1 MNGGK
6 LHSALRELQDFASSR
21 NFWIVLA
28 AIVVLFTVIGPFGTG
43 EHMGVLPRF
52 GFWLVN
58 LFVSTWVA
66 IFIVVFAELYLDRLI
81 AAPFPRMFVGSLL
94 ACPVIGLT
102 TMLIVYSWRGPEPSW
117 QTYLENTAQAFPI
130 SIVFTLIFWAS
141 MRHERQIRLATESG
155 TQGPSPIATAKVQA
169 AEPAQPQVQAP
180 APAPEPPPMLS
191 RLKPENRAPILRLSA
206 EDHYTLTVTSRGREL
221 ILIRFSDALSEIGDT
236 VGTQIHRSH
245 WIARAAFDALVTR
258 DGKLLA
264 RLKDGTELPV
274 SRSYAGEVKAKVAN
288 WSVD

>member
-6 LHSALRELQDFASSR
+6 LQSALRELQEFAGSR

-28 AIVVLFTVIGPFGTG
+28 AIVVLFTAIGPFGTG

-52 GFWLVN
+52 GFWLLN
-58 LFVSTWVA
+58 IFISTWVA
-66 IFIVVFAELYLDRLI
+66 ILIVVFAELYLDRVI
-81 AAPFPRMFVGSLL
+81 EAPFPRMFVGSLM
-94 ACPVIGLT
+94 ACPVIGFT

-117 QTYLENTAQAFPI
+117 HTYLENTAQAFPI

-141 MRHERQIRLATESG
+141 MRHERQVKLATEAGSFG
-155 TQGPSPIATAKVQA
+155 VTLPIAEAQA
-169 AEPAQPQVQAP
+169 SQPVTS
-180 APAPEPPPMLS
+180 PAPEPPPMLS

-221 ILIRFSDALSEIGDT
+221 ILIRFSDALSELGDT

>member
-6 LHSALRELQDFASSR
+6 LQSALRELQQFAGSR

-28 AIVVLFTVIGPFGTG
+28 AIVVLFTAIGPFGTG

-66 IFIVVFAELYLDRLI
+66 ILIVVFAELYLDRLI
-81 AAPFPRMFVGSLL
+81 EAPFPRMFIGSLL
-94 ACPVIGLT
+94 ACPIIGLT

-117 QTYLENTAQAFPI
+117 HTYLENTAQAFPI

-141 MRHERQIRLATESG
+141 LRHERQIKLATETG
-155 TQGPSPIATAKVQA
+155 AFDMPSPGAEEASA
-169 AEPAQPQVQAP
+169 AQSAP
-180 APAPEPPPMLS
+180 ASAPEPPPMLS

-221 ILIRFSDALSEIGDT
+221 ILIRFSDALSELGDT

-245 WIARAAFDALVTR
+245 WIARAAFEALVTR
-258 DGKLLA
+258 EGKLLA

-274 SRSYAGEVKAKVAN
+274 SRSFAGEVKAKVAN
-288 WSVD
+288 WTCD

>member
-28 AIVVLFTVIGPFGTG
+28 AIVVLFTAIGPFGTAD
-43 EHMGVLPRF
+43 HMGVLPRF

-58 LFVSTWVA
+58 IFVSTWVA
-66 IFIVVFAELYLDRLI
+66 IVIVVFAELYLDRLI
-81 AAPFPRMFVGSLL
+81 EAPFPRMFVGSLL
-94 ACPVIGLT
+94 SCPVIGFT

-117 QTYLENTAQAFPI
+117 HTYLENTAQAFPI
-130 SIVFTLIFWAS
+130 SMVFTLIFWAS
-141 MRHERQIRLATESG
+141 MRHERQIKLATEAG
-155 TQGPSPIATAKVQA
+155 TFGVTLPLAEAQA
-169 AEPAQPQVQAP
+169 AQPAVN
-180 APAPEPPPMLS
+180 PAPEPPPMLT
-191 RLKPENRAPILRLSA
+191 RLKPENRGPILRLSA

-221 ILIRFSDALSEIGDT
+221 ILIRFSDALSELGDT

-245 WIARAAFDALVTR
+245 WIARAAFETLVTKE
-258 DGKLLA
+258 GKLLA

-274 SRSYAGEVKAKVAN
+274 SRSFAGEVKAKVAN
-288 WSVD
+288 WTCE

>member
-6 LHSALRELQDFASSR
+6 WHSALRELQEFAGSR

-28 AIVVLFTVIGPFGTG
+28 AIVVLFTAIGPFGTDQF
-43 EHMGVLPRF
+43 MGVLPRF

-58 LFVSTWVA
+58 MFLGTWIA
-66 IFIVVFAELYLDRLI
+66 IVFVVFAELYLDRLI
-81 AAPFPRMFVGSLL
+81 ARPFLRMLVGSLL
-94 ACPVIGLT
+94 SCPVIGLS
-102 TMLIVYSWRGPEPSW
+102 TMLVVYSWRGPEPSW
-117 QTYLENTAQAFPI
+117 PRYAENTAQSLPI
-130 SIVFTLIFWAS
+130 ALVFTLIFWAS
-141 MRHERQIRLATESG
+141 IRHEKQVRLATEAGALGVSLPVAPEA
-155 TQGPSPIATAKVQA
+155 QVVQ
-169 AEPAQPQVQAP
+169 PTPVP
-180 APAPEPPPMLS
+180 PPAPEPPPILS
-191 RLKPENRAPILRLSA
+191 RLKPENRGPVLRLSA

-236 VGTQIHRSH
+236 IGTQIHRSH
-245 WIARAAFDALVTR
+245 WIARAAFETLMTK

-274 SRSYAGEVKAKVAN
+274 SRSFAGEVKAKVAK

>member
-6 LHSALRELQDFASSR
+6 LQSALRELQDFASSR

-28 AIVVLFTVIGPFGTG
+28 AIVVLFTAIGPFGTDRL
-43 EHMGVLPRF
+43 MGVLPRF

-58 LFVSTWVA
+58 MIIGTWIA
-66 IFIVVFAELYLDRLI
+66 IIFVVFAEVYLDRLI
-81 AAPFPRMFVGSLL
+81 ARPFPRMFLGSLL
-94 ACPVIGLT
+94 SCPVIGLS
-102 TMLIVYSWRGPEPSW
+102 TMFVVYSWRGPEPSW
-117 QTYLENTAQAFPI
+117 ARYLENTAQSLPI
-130 SIVFTLIFWAS
+130 AIVFTLIFWAS
-141 MRHERQIRLATESG
+141 MRHEQRGSLETPG
-155 TQGPSPIATAKVQA
+155 A
-169 AEPAQPQVQAP
+169 ALQNSTTPLPAP
-180 APAPEPPPMLS
+180 AEIAAPLTEQRPAPEPPPMLS

-258 DGKLLA
+258 EGKLLA

>member
-28 AIVVLFTVIGPFGTG
+28 AIVVLFTAIGPFGTG
-43 EHMGVLPRF
+43 DHMGVLPRF

-58 LFVSTWVA
+58 IFVSTWVA
-66 IFIVVFAELYLDRLI
+66 IVIVVFAELYLDRLI
-81 AAPFPRMFVGSLL
+81 EAPFPRMFVGSLL
-94 ACPVIGLT
+94 SCPVIGFT

-117 QTYLENTAQAFPI
+117 HTYLENTAQAFPI
-130 SIVFTLIFWAS
+130 SMVFTLIFWAS
-141 MRHERQIRLATESG
+141 MRHERQIKLATEAG
-155 TQGPSPIATAKVQA
+155 TFGVTLPLAEAQA
-169 AEPAQPQVQAP
+169 AQPAVN
-180 APAPEPPPMLS
+180 PAPEPPPMLT
-191 RLKPENRAPILRLSA
+191 RLKPENRGPILRLSA

-221 ILIRFSDALSEIGDT
+221 ILIRFSDALSELGDT

-245 WIARAAFDALVTR
+245 WIARAAFETLVTKE
-258 DGKLLA
+258 GKLLA

-274 SRSYAGEVKAKVAN
+274 SRSFAGEVKAKVAN
-288 WSVD
+288 WTCE

>member
-6 LHSALRELQDFASSR
+6 LQSARRELQDFAGSR

-28 AIVVLFTVIGPFGTG
+28 AVVVLFTAIGPFKTG
-43 EHMGVLPRF
+43 ELMGVLPRF

-58 LFVSTWVA
+58 IFVSTWLAVSV
-66 IFIVVFAELYLDRLI
+66 VVFAELYLDRLI
-81 AAPFPRMFVGSLL
+81 AAPFPRMLVGSLL
-94 ACPVIGLT
+94 SCPLIGFT

-117 QTYLENTAQAFPI
+117 AAYLENTAQAFPVA
-130 SIVFTLIFWAS
+130 IVFTLIFWAS
-141 MRHERQIRLATESG
+141 MRHEKQVRLANEAVALG
-155 TQGPSPIATAKVQA
+155 VALPVAAA
-169 AEPAQPQVQAP
+169 AEPATPTQAP

-191 RLKPENRAPILRLSA
+191 RLKPENRGPILRLSA

-245 WIARAAFDALVTR
+245 WIARAAFDALVTK

-274 SRSYAGEVKAKVAN
+274 SRSYAGEVKAKVAT
-288 WSVD
+288 WT

>member
-6 LHSALRELQDFASSR
+6 LHSALRELQDFAGSR

-28 AIVVLFTVIGPFGTG
+28 AIVVLFTAIGPFGTG

-58 LFVSTWVA
+58 IFVSTWIAVS
-66 IFIVVFAELYLDRLI
+66 IVVIAELFLDKLI

-94 ACPVIGLT
+94 SCPVIGLS
-102 TMLIVYSWRGPEPSW
+102 TMFIVYSWRGPEPSW
-117 QTYLENTAQAFPI
+117 PRYLENTAQAFPI

-141 MRHERQIRLATESG
+141 MRHERQLKLATEAGAFSVSPPAASEA
-155 TQGPSPIATAKVQA
+155 QG
-169 AEPAQPQVQAP
+169 AQQAP
-180 APAPEPPPMLS
+180 VQTAPEPPPMLA
-191 RLKPENRAPILRLSA
+191 RLKPENRGPILRLSA

-221 ILIRFSDALSEIGDT
+221 ILIRFSDALSELGDT
-236 VGTQIHRSH
+236 IGTQIHRSH

-258 DGKLLA
+258 EGKLMA

-274 SRSYAGEVKAKVAN
+274 SRSFASEVKAKVAT
-288 WSVD
+288 WA

>member
-28 AIVVLFTVIGPFGTG
+28 AIVVLFTAIGPFGTG
-43 EHMGVLPRF
+43 DHMGVLPRF

-58 LFVSTWVA
+58 IFVSTWVA
-66 IFIVVFAELYLDRLI
+66 IVIVVFAELYLDRLI
-81 AAPFPRMFVGSLL
+81 EAPFPRMFVGSLL
-94 ACPVIGLT
+94 SCPVIGFT

-117 QTYLENTAQAFPI
+117 HTYLENTAQAFPI
-130 SIVFTLIFWAS
+130 SMVFTLIFWAS
-141 MRHERQIRLATESG
+141 MRHERQIKLATEAG
-155 TQGPSPIATAKVQA
+155 TFGVTLPLAEAQA
-169 AEPAQPQVQAP
+169 AQPVAT
-180 APAPEPPPMLS
+180 PAPEPPPMLT
-191 RLKPENRAPILRLSA
+191 RLKPENRGPILRLSA

-221 ILIRFSDALSEIGDT
+221 ILIRFSDALSELGDT

-245 WIARAAFDALVTR
+245 WIARAAFETLVTKE
-258 DGKLLA
+258 GKLLA

-274 SRSYAGEVKAKVAN
+274 SRSFAGEVKAKVAN
-288 WSVD
+288 WTCE

>member
-6 LHSALRELQDFASSR
+6 LQSALRELQEFAGSR

-66 IFIVVFAELYLDRLI
+66 ILIVVFAELYLDRLI
-81 AAPFPRMFVGSLL
+81 AAPFPRMLAGSLL

-102 TMLIVYSWRGPEPSW
+102 TTLIVYSWRGPEPSW
-117 QTYLENTAQAFPI
+117 HTYLENTAQAFPI
-130 SIVFTLIFWAS
+130 SLVFTLIFWAS
-141 MRHERQIRLATESG
+141 MRHERQIRLATETG
-155 TQGPSPIATAKVQA
+155 ALGPSPTVAAKVQT
-169 AEPAQPQVQAP
+169 AESAQVQ

-245 WIARAAFDALVTR
+245 WIARAAFEALVTR

-274 SRSYAGEVKAKVAN
+274 SRSFAGEVKAKVAS